1 MNTVSS
7 YKVRLYS
14 HLKLL
19 PFFAFDT
26 AAQGISNV
34 GSNLVGRGLQPQQY
48 EYGLQFQY
56 VRRERTELKQA
67 ILFLRGKEEYKLQ
80 QMSLFFL
87 DFVYQVVLFL
97 YGEDDLTTTRSYEMI
112 QAHVCYFLYSFYI
125 C

>member
-67 ILFLRGKEEYKLQ
+67 ILFLRGGKRNTNDSKI
-80 QMSLFFL
+80 SLFFL
-87 DFVYQVVLFL
+87 DYVYQVVL
-97 YGEDDLTTTRSYEMI
+97 Y
-112 QAHVCYFLYSFYI
+112 VWV
-125 C
+125 